1 MVAENR
7 EQIDTTGFKPIDR
20 RKLKKQKRKL
30 FVVVIVKRFW
40 TYRDY
45 KIFKATLYIEEFF
58 NRMKYSKGQFS
69 WA

>member
-45 KIFKATLYIEEFF
+45 KIFKATLYI
-58 NRMKYSKGQFS
+58 
-69 WA
+69 